1 MKPCLWQGF
10 FIELHEDLHEGLHED
25 LHEGLQAR
33 VCTKICTR
41 VCKREG
47 GRAMKQDIL
56 NLLEKN
62 SRMTDA
68 EMATILSVT
77 MEEVSAAV
85 RELEA
90 DGIIRGYGALIDW
103 EKYGQETVT
112 AYIEVRVTPQRGQG
126 FDKVAERIFQFPQV
140 QGCSLMSGG
149 FDLFVV
155 VEGKT
160 MKEVALFVAEKLA
173 PIESVVSTSTHFV
186 LRKYK
191 DHGVLFGQ
199 QHKDEREAVVL

>member
-1 MKPCLWQGF
+1 
-10 FIELHEDLHEGLHED
+10 
-25 LHEGLQAR
+25 
-33 VCTKICTR
+33 
-41 VCKREG
+41 
-47 GRAMKQDIL
+47 MKQDIL

-68 EMATILSVT
+68 EMAIILSVK

-103 EKYGQETVT
+103 EKFGQETVT

-140 QGCSLMSGG
+140 QGCNLMSGG

-173 PIESVVSTSTHFV
+173 PIESVVSTATHFV